1 MRTPAILASYYI
13 EKESRAAMTTIYYSY
28 YTPSSASI
36 PEICAQE
43 HALGRSLLL
52 HGLRELHGLALSAEQ
67 LDAALTA
74 GPHGKPYLA
83 EHPDIH
89 FNITHCD
96 GLAACAF
103 SDRPVGVDAE
113 LSGYF
118 AEVLVDKAL
127 SADEKKVLE
136 TRGLTETLRREWFF
150 RFWTLKEA
158 YVKMTGTGVDVPLRE
173 ISFSFDGAQDGLD
186 DVLSDLPQG
195 QAMASGQSTDACF
208 GPPQGQ
214 TTPSGQRTDVRSGL
228 PHRQTPS
235 SGQNADALSGSQI
248 SKWLPEA
255 EDPRKPYV
263 IRCSDPGARCF
274 QKMLETGHILSVCTG

>member
-1 MRTPAILASYYI
+1 
-13 EKESRAAMTTIYYSY
+13 MTTIYYSY

-52 HGLRELHGLALSAEQ
+52 HGLQELHGLALSAEQ
-67 LDAALTA
+67 LDAALA
-74 GPHGKPYLA
+74 SGPHGKPYLA

-118 AEVLVDKAL
+118 AEVLVNKAL
-127 SADEKKVLE
+127 SADEKNVLE
-136 TRGLTETLRREWFF
+136 TQGLTETLRREWFF

-173 ISFSFDGAQDGLD
+173 IAFSFSSAQDGPD
-186 DVLSDLPQG
+186 DVLSDLSQG
-195 QAMASGQSTDACF
+195 QVMASGQSTDACF
-208 GPPQGQ
+208 GLPQGQ
-214 TTPSGQRTDVRSGL
+214 TPSTGRCAGGFL
-228 PHRQTPS
+228 CP
-235 SGQNADALSGSQI
+235 QI
-248 SKWLPEA
+248 QKWLPDA

-263 IRCSDPGARCF
+263 IRCSDPGTSCF
-274 QKMLETGHILSVCTG
+274 QKILETGHILSVCTD